1 MTHLNQ
7 IYYGP
12 PGAGKTF
19 AAIVESVSIVNQA
32 KNPSIESDSLESQF
46 ERIIMFVR
54 TRYSSDEF
62 KPATNSL
69 YRNDRAI
76 MWMLGYLS
84 NPTFVAKDVMTKAD
98 AINEGFP
105 EGPSSWSQ
113 RAQFITQF
121 NLVHNW
127 RDKTEIH
134 LNDAGKKL
142 RDLARSRHTEQ
153 ELKDWA
159 SDCPDYIRDVYLE
172 QIGNLKE
179 DEFTPVLKT
188 LYCALNMLIQDELFK
203 ISENEAPEERFR
215 DTAARFFDVRENT
228 QDVKWVSQIGRL
240 FTGLGLAT
248 LGAPRSDGTIYFE
261 ATSLARKLVKD
272 IVANWH
278 STHPQIF
285 DMKITYPVAMDLGL
299 IEFVTFHQSF
309 SYEEFIEGIKP
320 DINEDGGL
328 SYSLSSGIF
337 KRIAER
343 AKSNPN
349 LNYVLIIDEI
359 NRGNVS
365 KIFGELI
372 TLVEETKRLGSAS
385 GEYPQSLTL
394 PYSKEP
400 FGVPANLYLI
410 GTMNTADKSI
420 TSIDLALRRRFA
432 FREFAPDASLLAGR
446 TVTSGKSEIDIQKVF
461 VTLNSRIQF
470 LLGSDFLLGHSY
482 FLKVKSWDD
491 LCSLFNMEIIPLLR
505 NYFYDDYEKIAL
517 VLGDIDEIGK
527 LESEKFIVG
536 KLIDSGKLFGTTELD
551 QDEQISYELN
561 PILKEGKFAQF
572 SANAFKKGFGA

>member
-1 MTHLNQ
+1 MAQLNQ
-7 IYYGP
+7 IFFGP
-12 PGAGKTF
+12 PGAGKTY
-19 AAIVESVSIVNQA
+19 AAIEESVAIVNQSN
-32 KNPSIESDSLESQF
+32 NPSIDSTSLESQF
-46 ERIIMFVR
+46 ERVIMFVR
-54 TRYSSDEF
+54 ARYSSDEF

-84 NPTFVAKDVMTKAD
+84 NPTFISKDVMTKAD
-98 AINEGFP
+98 AIKEGFP

-121 NLVHNW
+121 NLVDNW

-134 LNDAGKKL
+134 LNEAGKRL
-142 RDLARSRHTEQ
+142 RDLARSKHSEAD
-153 ELKDWA
+153 LKAWA
-159 SDCPDYIRDVYLE
+159 ADCPDYIRDIYLE
-172 QIGNLKE
+172 QMGKLKE

-203 ISENEAPEERFR
+203 ISENEAPEERFKEA
-215 DTAARFFDVRENT
+215 TSKFFDVREHT

-240 FTGLGLAT
+240 FAGLGLAT
-248 LGAPRSDGTIYFE
+248 LRDPRPDGTVYFG
-261 ATSLARKLVKD
+261 ATPLAKKLVET

-278 STHPQIF
+278 TTHPEIF
-285 DMKITYPVAMDLGL
+285 DEAITYPVAMNLGL
-299 IEFVTFHQSF
+299 IDFVTFHQSF

-320 DINEDGGL
+320 DINEEGGL

-337 KRIAER
+337 RRIADR
-343 AKSNPN
+343 AKSNPE

-359 NRGNVS
+359 NRGNIS

-372 TLVEETKRLGSAS
+372 TLVEETKRLGSVS
-385 GEYPQSLTL
+385 GEYPQSVTL

-432 FREFAPDASLLAGR
+432 FKEFAPDSSLLSGR
-446 TVTSGKSEIDIQKVF
+446 SVTSGKSEIDVQKVF
-461 VTLNSRIQF
+461 VTLNSRIHF

-482 FLKVKSWDD
+482 FLKVKNWED
-491 LCSLFNMEIIPLLR
+491 LCSLFCVEIIPLLR
-505 NYFYDDYEKIAL
+505 NYFYDDFEKISL

-527 LESEKFIVG
+527 LDSEKFIVG
-536 KLIDSGKLFGTTELD
+536 KPIDSGKLFGTTELEQED
-551 QDEQISYELN
+551 QISYELN
-561 PILKEGKFAQF
+561 PFLRDGKFAQF